1 MLFDKFLCIWKY
13 VYKIFKIISTR
24 HPTPNSNICNRSP
37 ALLRSNP
44 IANCTPQPEAP
55 GSKPFK
61 ESVPT
66 GKKTPKDLK
75 MPKNP
80 GLPPLLALWPP
91 FPHINP
97 YLLPFYPKKDDLSSG
112 FFFSGHRFS
121 FARLPGNP
129 MIASHP
135 GLEIEYIKEEWGV
148 SVPIYMLWGAKLG
161 AECVKRNIK
170 RETGKQIW

>member
-61 ESVPT
+61 KSVPT
-66 GKKTPKDLK
+66 GKKAPKDLK

-112 FFFSGHRFS
+112 FFFFLDTGFP
-121 FARLPGNP
+121 LPACP
-129 MIASHP
+129 ATQWLRAIP
-135 GLEIEYIKEEWGV
+135 G
-148 SVPIYMLWGAKLG
+148 SKLS
-161 AECVKRNIK
+161 I
-170 RETGKQIW
+170 